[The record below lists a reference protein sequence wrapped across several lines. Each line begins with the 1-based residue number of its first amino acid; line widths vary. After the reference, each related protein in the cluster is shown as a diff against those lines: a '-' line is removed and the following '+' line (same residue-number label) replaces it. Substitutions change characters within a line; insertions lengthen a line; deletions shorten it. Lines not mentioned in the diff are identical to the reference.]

1 MPSNGRHW
9 KDVKEINITE
19 SNKLREYETTRIAA
33 MVDGLATYKAIVRGT
48 GEKIGIIGRKLLS
61 LGYGRG
67 DRGKSPVAVLLC
79 A

>member
-1 MPSNGRHW
+1 
-9 KDVKEINITE
+9 
-19 SNKLREYETTRIAA
+19 